1 MRRDFRTGAFGI
13 AALGFVALLLVGMRG
28 LPLFGVYRGPYGD
41 IINAAVVPERHATN
55 AVSAINFDYR
65 GFDTLGEEFILFAAV
80 AGVALLLREGRGESE
95 SSRPGGDLGRVQ
107 QPRSEGIRIVGIW
120 LIGLVNLVGLYVVI
134 HAQLTPGGGFQGGA
148 ILGTGSLLAYLA
160 SRYQTYCRVIPKNL
174 VDVAEATG
182 AGLYAAI
189 GIATVVAGGAFLENL
204 LPLGVTKNLL
214 SAGTIPLINLAV
226 GLEVAAG
233 FTILFQEFLEET
245 RAERPGEGPP

>member
-1 MRRDFRTGAFGI
+1 MSCQFRTGLFAV
-13 AALGFVALLLVGMRG
+13 AVVGFVTLLLAGMSG
-28 LPLFGVYRGPYGD
+28 LAPFGVYRGPYGD
-41 IINAAVVPERHATN
+41 IINASVVPERHATN
-55 AVSAINFDYR
+55 SVTAINFDYR

-95 SSRPGGDLGRVQ
+95 SSRPGGDPARSQ
-107 QPRSEGIRIVGIW
+107 QHRSEAIRWAGVW
-120 LIGLVNLVGLYVVI
+120 MIGMVNLVGVYIVV

-160 SRYQTYCRVIPKNL
+160 ARYKTYRRVVPKAVIDAL
-174 VDVAEATG
+174 EATG
-182 AGLYAAI
+182 AGCYALI

-204 LPLGVTKNLL
+204 LPLGQTRALL

-226 GLEVAAG
+226 GLEVASG

-245 RAERPGEGPP
+245 RAARPGDDPQ